1 ALGSGN
7 IGRRKRARQRDGGSG
22 LVECRRFGRGPVHA
36 RDHEGADAQPDLG
49 LRFHEKRLS
58 GLPCNGAHHR
68 VWKLDRSSRLWRIWK
83 NSNALRKSMQIVIG
97 NVLSAEE
104 VALVRETLARAT
116 FEDGRETA
124 GFAAQLVKNNRQAA
138 NDRKIETMRKL
149 LEERILG
156 NELFALAV
164 RPKALTSMMFS
175 RYEGGMQY
183 GSHVDDALMQGMR
196 TDVSFTLFLSDP
208 ASYDGGELVIET
220 SAGEQP
226 FKLPA
231 GSMIVYPSTT
241 LHRVAPVERGTRVAA
256 VGWARSFVRNAEQRE
271 ILFDLETARRDLFER
286 EGKSG
291 AFDLLSKCGTNLLR
305 LWADD

>member
-1 ALGSGN
+1 
-7 IGRRKRARQRDGGSG
+7 
-22 LVECRRFGRGPVHA
+22 
-36 RDHEGADAQPDLG
+36 
-49 LRFHEKRLS
+49 
-58 GLPCNGAHHR
+58 
-68 VWKLDRSSRLWRIWK
+68 
-83 NSNALRKSMQIVIG
+83 MQIVIG

-124 GFAAQLVKNNRQAA
+124 GFAAQLVKNNRQAT

-208 ASYDGGELVIET
+208 ASYDGGELVIE
-220 SAGEQP
+220 SASGEDAVKP
-226 FKLPA
+226 AA
-231 GSMIVYPSTT
+231 GSLVGYPSTT
-241 LHRVAPVERGTRVAA
+241 LHHVSPVTRGERLAA
-256 VGWARSFVRNAEQRE
+256 VGWARSFVRDGAQRE
-271 ILFDLETARRDLFER
+271 MLFDLDTARRQMFAKDGKTAEYDLVS
-286 EGKSG
+286 KSL
-291 AFDLLSKCGTNLLR
+291 ANLLR
-305 LWADD
+305 MWVED